1 MSASPESPLPTPFR
15 NSTLAL
21 PTQAHTFPPE
31 LVLHIIS
38 FMELKTLI
46 ACQGV
51 CREWRQLVSL
61 ADLLNDRRRLLE
73 LFHNVVNNE
82 QFLLSENLQASSLDR
97 QAYIDHLLQQ
107 YPRVP
112 DAFKL
117 WILEWPSR
125 VVIDGLWPSLPLEQ
139 ARYNDFNRRIGVN
152 WIALNPPQILTLV
165 YSLDYDSQEYEVIPA
180 VLAYRYNSMATWIIF
195 DERPELFGRVYTL
208 YEHMDFID
216 AGMEDDPDL
225 ASVQTDWITYLSC
238 IWRLLGP
245 PWYSGDVHKEY
256 RPLQE

>member
-1 MSASPESPLPTPFR
+1 MLSLT
-15 NSTLAL
+15 
-21 PTQAHTFPPE
+21 TQVPIFPPE
-31 LVLHIIS
+31 IVLHIFS
-38 FMELKTLI
+38 YMELKTLI

-51 CREWRQLVSL
+51 CQEWRQLVPL
-61 ADLLNDRRRLLE
+61 ADLHNDRRRLLD

-82 QFLLSENLQASSLDR
+82 QFLLSENLKASSLDR
-97 QAYIDHLLQQ
+97 PVYIDHLLQQ

-165 YSLDYDSQEYEVIPA
+165 YNHDYDSQEYEVIPA
-180 VLAYRYNSMATWIIF
+180 VLTYRYNSMATWIIF

-216 AGMEDDPDL
+216 AGMADDPDSEL
-225 ASVQTDWITYLSC
+225 ATVQTDWITYLSC

>member
-1 MSASPESPLPTPFR
+1 MP
-15 NSTLAL
+15 
-21 PTQAHTFPPE
+21 
-31 LVLHIIS
+31 
-38 FMELKTLI
+38 
-46 ACQGV
+46 
-51 CREWRQLVSL
+51 L
-61 ADLLNDRRRLLE
+61 ADLHNDRRRLLD

-82 QFLLSENLQASSLDR
+82 QFLLSENLKASSLDR

-107 YPRVP
+107 YPKVP

-125 VVIDGLWPSLPLEQ
+125 VVIDRLWPSLPLEEE
-139 ARYNDFNRRIGVN
+139 RYIDFNRRIGVN

-165 YSLDYDSQEYEVIPA
+165 YNRDYDSQEYEVILA
-180 VLAYRYNSMATWIIF
+180 VLTYRYNSMATWIIF

-208 YEHMDFID
+208 YEHVDFID

-245 PWYSGDVHKEY
+245 SWYSGDVDKEY
-256 RPLQE
+256 RPPKPVNPAGITYYATNLRLRDMPTPMWTVAS

>member
-1 MSASPESPLPTPFR
+1 
-15 NSTLAL
+15 
-21 PTQAHTFPPE
+21 
-31 LVLHIIS
+31 
-38 FMELKTLI
+38 MELKTLI

-107 YPRVP
+107 YPKVP

-125 VVIDGLWPSLPLEQ
+125 VVIDRLWPSLPLEEE
-139 ARYNDFNRRIGVN
+139 RYIDFNRRIGVN
-152 WIALNPPQILTLV
+152 WI
-165 YSLDYDSQEYEVIPA
+165 
-180 VLAYRYNSMATWIIF
+180 
-195 DERPELFGRVYTL
+195 
-208 YEHMDFID
+208 
-216 AGMEDDPDL
+216 
-225 ASVQTDWITYLSC
+225 
-238 IWRLLGP
+238 
-245 PWYSGDVHKEY
+245 
-256 RPLQE
+256 